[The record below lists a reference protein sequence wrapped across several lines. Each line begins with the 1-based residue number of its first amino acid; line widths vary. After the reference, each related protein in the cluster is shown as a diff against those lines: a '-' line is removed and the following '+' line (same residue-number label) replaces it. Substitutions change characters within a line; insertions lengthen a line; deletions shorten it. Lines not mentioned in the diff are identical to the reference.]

1 MLWAKYD
8 VDALDDAE
16 FVLLRRRF
24 GRGAFEMFLRIIQFA
39 KKASFKG
46 EVLLASGQPCQAF
59 HLAAVHEQWADP
71 DEELETWER
80 FIKLCL
86 EIGLLSYEEGVLR
99 VNDWKRW
106 HIAPSDDSQQTAERQ
121 RRSRDNRKSR
131 DVTRCHEMSRDVT
144 ECHEMSRDVTD
155 VTSHSIAEHSKTD
168 QIRVEQTSKQE
179 TNFENSPR
187 PAAGQPFVELCEESY
202 RMFHPNAGPIS
213 SNMLSK
219 AMDFHERNRGQPS
232 YKGLIVTESD
242 LCAAWKK
249 GVEGTQRALRSDN
262 PPRVPWNYC
271 QTIAQQEIATVVER
285 RFEIEAISKRR
296 EKA

>member
-80 FIKLCL
+80 FIKICL
-86 EIGLLSYEEGVLR
+86 EIGLLSYDEGVLR

-106 HIAPSDDSQQTAERQ
+106 HSKPSDEPDKVAERK
-121 RRSRDNRKSR
+121 RKSRDNDDVTPCHAMSR
-131 DVTRCHEMSRDVT
+131 DVTRCHAGESDVT
-144 ECHEMSRDVTD
+144 RVTPQSR
-155 VTSHSIAEHSKTD
+155 AETET
-168 QIRVEQTSKQE
+168 EQRQSREEQASSEESTLLH
-179 TNFENSPR
+179 R
-187 PAAGQPFVELCEESY
+187 PAAGQPFVSLCKESY
-202 RMFHPNAGPIS
+202 RLLHPSAGPIS
-213 SNMLSK
+213 SNMLGK
-219 AMDFHERNRGQPS
+219 AMSEFSDIFKGQPS
-232 YKGLIVTESD
+232 YKGLLVNDSD
-242 LCAAWKK
+242 LCAAWQK
-249 GVEGTQRALRSDN
+249 GIEGTQRALRGDN
-262 PPRVPWNYC
+262 APRMPWGYC
-271 QTIAQQEIATVVER
+271 IKIARDEIHNMVER

>member
-1 MLWAKYD
+1 MLWARYD
-8 VDALDDAE
+8 VDSQDDGE
-16 FVLLRRRF
+16 HNLLRRQF
-24 GRGAFEMFLRIIQFA
+24 GEGAWERFLRFVEIA
-39 KKASFKG
+39 KRTNREGKI
-46 EVLLASGQPCQAF
+46 LLASGKPCKSI
-59 HLAAVHEQWADP
+59 HLAATHAPWLP
-71 DEELETWER
+71 IETETENWSR
-80 FIKLCL
+80 HIKICL
-86 EIGLLSYEEGVLR
+86 ELGLLAQSEDEVLSI
-99 VNDWKRW
+99 VDWKRW

-121 RRSRDNRKSR
+121 RRSRENRK
-131 DVTRCHEMSRDVT
+131 SRDVT
-144 ECHEMSRDVTD
+144 ECHEMSRVVTD

-187 PAAGQPFVELCEESY
+187 PAAGQPFVALCEESY

-296 EKA
+296 EKV